1 MYVRAPAFR
10 VAGGNRQIWQLSRV
24 TGTQL
29 PASFSHAIL
38 CFFINKLGIYHA
50 TVAFIKTQSVQRLMF
65 GICRVLTR
73 MHACRWH
80 ENVAKT
86 AYRIQNGWGGLS
98 FAQNNVL
105 SYPNLTQGTTPTFQ
119 TSCLAQSWSAKLAD
133 IVVTSSNIQLA
144 RQPDT
149 RTFCWTSI
157 CKIATQWYLGTQ
169 CHRTVLSSISLTVAP
184 RASTSTSPSIASHYI
199 LDDIDATSTL
209 VGESAMTS
217 PSLSSNET
225 ISLPDETNE
234 TDATAT
240 PSSISSKK
248 SRLHPQKR
256 EMSETNRR
264 INLEKDLYTTG
275 VQSKSVQC
283 TECLREIRFVDYNI
297 IAATCAFDVD
307 PTFSLD
313 KRWQYYDYPWRKT
326 SSDMLDDQNC
336 GSTSDT
342 LKTPIQGIKTMLA
355 DAEAAK

>member
-1 MYVRAPAFR
+1 VPPD
-10 VAGGNRQIWQLSRV
+10 S
-24 TGTQL
+24 
-29 PASFSHAIL
+29 
-38 CFFINKLGIYHA
+38 
-50 TVAFIKTQSVQRLMF
+50 
-65 GICRVLTR
+65 
-73 MHACRWH
+73 
-80 ENVAKT
+80 
-86 AYRIQNGWGGLS
+86 
-98 FAQNNVL
+98 
-105 SYPNLTQGTTPTFQ
+105 
-119 TSCLAQSWSAKLAD
+119 
-133 IVVTSSNIQLA
+133 IVEYQ
-144 RQPDT
+144 
-149 RTFCWTSI
+149 
-157 CKIATQWYLGTQ
+157 
-169 CHRTVLSSISLTVAP
+169 LTVAP

-313 KRWQYYDYPWRKT
+313 KRWQYYDYPWRKHRRT
-326 SSDMLDDQNC
+326 CLMI
-336 GSTSDT
+336 
-342 LKTPIQGIKTMLA
+342 KIAEVRPTP
-355 DAEAAK
+355 